1 MRTIV
6 LLNMSKINQTMIF
19 EKAAE
24 IFAQGGLRGFSIRL
38 LSKNLGVVPSVLY
51 HHFPSEETLLREM
64 FNYLNTELGKKRSEL
79 PPSTNTSEM
88 LKKRIAFQLENA
100 TAIVAVLKYY
110 FAFRTTFTQ
119 THDGFLP
126 DKSALHMEEVLQF
139 AKINGEYKHLSLQN
153 DAKVMTHAVNGFI
166 LEYYPYTLKES
177 EKTELVNRIHDFLF
191 RALK

>member
-1 MRTIV
+1 
-6 LLNMSKINQTMIF
+6 MIF

-24 IFAQGGLRGFSIRL
+24 IFAQGGLGGFSIRL
-38 LSKNLGVVPSVLY
+38 LAKRLGVVPSVLY
-51 HHFPSEETLLREM
+51 HHFPNEETLLKEM
-64 FNYLNTELGKKRSEL
+64 FNYLNTELGRKRSAL
-79 PPSTNTSEM
+79 PPSANTSGM
-88 LKKRIAFQLENA
+88 LKQRIEFQLENA

-110 FAFRTTFTQ
+110 FAFRASFAQ

-139 AKINGEYKHLSLQN
+139 AKRNGEYKHRSLQN

-177 EKTELVNRIHDFLF
+177 EKTALVNKIHDFLF

>member
-1 MRTIV
+1 
-6 LLNMSKINQTMIF
+6 MIF

-64 FNYLNTELGKKRSEL
+64 FNYLNTELGRKRSEL

-139 AKINGEYKHLSLQN
+139 AKINGEYKHLCLQN